1 MAWHIDQGGLSNSE
15 KEYFLLIILSYLA
28 GKVQRGEEGMNKMN
42 LILTANKLDNI
53 SLVLLYEVSMFL
65 SKDKSY
71 RSLLIASILHGVYN
85 FY

>member
-1 MAWHIDQGGLSNSE
+1 
-15 KEYFLLIILSYLA
+15 
-28 GKVQRGEEGMNKMN
+28 MNKMN